1 MVLSVQRLTSF
12 KAEILTIA
20 FGRFGGQ
27 DQKLMEFNINI
38 QNYFISFAQR
48 ALFPP
53 FPYFI
58 FIPSEV
64 LFYLKNGLLQI
75 RFTKSHCTPEKKNDS
90 RDNNNCTQCSKVA
103 CILFLCCVV
112 LVRLIRLKVEPPQD
126 NLPQE
131 IQKVLKSPL
140 RWRTYLRLRCRGNFS
155 IT

>member
-64 LFYLKNGLLQI
+64 LFYLKNGLLHI
-75 RFTKSHCTPEKKNDS
+75 RFTKSHYTPGKKNDS
-90 RDNNNCTQCSKVA
+90 RDNNNST
-103 CILFLCCVV
+103 
-112 LVRLIRLKVEPPQD
+112 
-126 NLPQE
+126 
-131 IQKVLKSPL
+131 
-140 RWRTYLRLRCRGNFS
+140 
-155 IT
+155 